1 MAISVIDYNHCTG
14 CGACAANCPVD
25 CITEGDGKYVIDQD
39 KCVQCGT
46 GQMNCPADGVTRE
59 G

>member
-1 MAISVIDYNHCTG
+1 MFIINENCIS
-14 CGACAANCPVD
+14 CGLCAANCPVD

-46 GQMNCPADGVTRE
+46 CQMNCPADGVTRE